1 MTDMSKVIANRVKRQ
16 LAAIGCE
23 AKIDAAGVY
32 QVYQHGKQ
40 TGFIYTDINA
50 LYDELNDIVIAC
62 NILELESGENI
73 DAFWR
78 EIQRN
83 IEMIKALPD
92 SVVITIVD
100 GLHDNYGN
108 INNADIHCDDSKAWV
123 KLSKR
128 HTLTIFE
135 KCDYTALNS
144 SKSNDM
150 AATAKSEI
158 EHVFSFS
165 KAITYD
171 QLFGESGQWN

>member
-1 MTDMSKVIANRVKRQ
+1 MTDMNKVIANRVKRR

-32 QVYQHGKQ
+32 QVYWHGKQ
-40 TGFIYTDINA
+40 TEFIYVDINT
-50 LYDELNDIVIAC
+50 LYDELNEIVTSIQALS
-62 NILELESGENI
+62 NDDNI
-73 DAFWR
+73 DVFWR

-83 IEMIKALPD
+83 IKMIKALPD
-92 SVVITIVD
+92 SVVISIGD

-108 INNADIHCDDSKAWV
+108 INNADMHCDDSKAWIT
-123 KLSKR
+123 LSKR

-135 KCDYTALNS
+135 KSDYIVLNS
-144 SKSNDM
+144 GQGKDL

-171 QLFGESGQWN
+171 QLFGGNGQWN

>member
-1 MTDMSKVIANRVKRQ
+1 MSTTK
-16 LAAIGCE
+16 
-23 AKIDAAGVY
+23 
-32 QVYQHGKQ
+32 
-40 TGFIYTDINA
+40 
-50 LYDELNDIVIAC
+50 
-62 NILELESGENI
+62 NI
-73 DAFWR
+73 DKFWR

-83 IEMIKALPD
+83 IKMIKALPD
-92 SVVITIVD
+92 SVVITIGD

-128 HTLTIFE
+128 HTLTVFE
-135 KCDYTALNS
+135 KCDYVALNS
-144 SKSNDM
+144 SKNDDM

-171 QLFGESGQWN
+171 QLFGESAQWN

>member
-1 MTDMSKVIANRVKRQ
+1 MTDMNKVIANRVKRR

-32 QVYQHGKQ
+32 QVYWHGKQ
-40 TGFIYTDINA
+40 TEFIYVDINT
-50 LYDELNDIVIAC
+50 LYDELNEIVTSIQALS
-62 NILELESGENI
+62 NDDNI
-73 DAFWR
+73 DVFWR

-83 IEMIKALPD
+83 IKMIKALPD
-92 SVVITIVD
+92 SVVITIGD

-144 SKSNDM
+144 SKNNDM

-165 KAITYD
+165 KVITYD
-171 QLFGESGQWN
+171 QLFGENGQWN